1 MQSTTIKVRNSR
13 SISDF
18 ISPPWR
24 SVATSLTI
32 LLARGQSRSLIPT
45 RILGRYLQNCGQFL
59 VRSEGL
65 EPPRCYSLPPQGS
78 ASTNSATS
86 AWEIGAELAPDPI
99 KTGSTAPM

>member
-59 VRSEGL
+59 VRSEEVAGL
-65 EPPRCYSLPPQGS
+65 RPVNGLTVPTFQLRLIEAQRLF
-78 ASTNSATS
+78 STVCSPLS
-86 AWEIGAELAPDPI
+86 R
-99 KTGSTAPM
+99 S